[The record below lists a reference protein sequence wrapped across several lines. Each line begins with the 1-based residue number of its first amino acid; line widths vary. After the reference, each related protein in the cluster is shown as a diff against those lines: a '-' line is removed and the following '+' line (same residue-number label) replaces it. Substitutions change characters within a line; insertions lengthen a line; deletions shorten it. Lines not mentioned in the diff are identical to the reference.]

1 MHLVPQRDRKPSE
14 VSSHVS
20 FCLPSVYGP
29 EEIRLM
35 RIALDKSWAALAFA
49 RWNDESDAHA
59 TRERLACYILNET
72 AHGER
77 RLTLLTA
84 HALGSLEPRCAQ

>member
-1 MHLVPQRDRKPSE
+1 MHRVLQRDREPDE
-14 VSSHVS
+14 VFSPA
-20 FCLPSVYGP
+20 LIRIPTVYGP
-29 EEIRLM
+29 DEIRLM

-49 RWNDESDAHA
+49 RWNDESDARA

-77 RLTLLTA
+77 RVAALTDN
-84 HALGSLEPRCAQ
+84 ALGSLEPRCAQ

>member
-1 MHLVPQRDRKPSE
+1 MHLVPQRDRKPIE
-14 VSSHVS
+14 VSTHVS

-49 RWNDESDAHA
+49 RWNDESDARA
-59 TRERLACYILNET
+59 TRERLACYC
-72 AHGER
+72 
-77 RLTLLTA
+77 LLYTSDA
-84 HALGSLEPRCAQ
+84 ADE